1 VNTRSTRTLRSVL
14 VASALAGTLVLTAC
28 APDSSNS
35 GSSTS
40 APAATSTSAST
51 QSAESPAE
59 SADTGTADT
68 ATSGSATSGSATSAS
83 GSGAASAEDIAAATA
98 ALIKPGALTVCTHL
112 PYAPFQSNDDTG
124 KTVGFDIDMMDLVAK
139 KLGVTQE
146 IVDTPFEGIKS
157 GQDMATGK
165 CDIAAAGMT
174 INDERAKVILFS
186 EPYFDATQALLIR
199 NADSYTGLADLKGK
213 KLGAQAATTGL
224 DYANANA
231 AEFGYEVV
239 EYPDLASEQ
248 QALTTN
254 QIDGAINDLP
264 VFSEFI
270 KETPGA
276 AKIAAQFDTG
286 EQYGFGMKLGN
297 DALKAVVD
305 STIAEARADGTYDE
319 VYAKW
324 IGDVPAS

>member
-1 VNTRSTRTLRSVL
+1 MNFRRSRSLRT
-14 VASALAGTLVLTAC
+14 VAIAAAAVGTMVLTAC

-35 GSSTS
+35 GTPTSSSPAGATTS
-40 APAATSTSAST
+40 SS

-59 SADTGTADT
+59 SAETTS
-68 ATSGSATSGSATSAS
+68 SGSATSGGAT
-83 GSGAASAEDIAAATA
+83 GSTTAGAASPEDIAAATA
-98 ALIKPGALTVCTHL
+98 SLIAPGSLTVCTHL
-112 PYAPFQSNDDTG
+112 PYAPFQSNDDSG
-124 KTVGFDIDMMDLVAK
+124 KAVGFDIDMMDLVAEQ
-139 KLGVTQE
+139 LGVTQA

-174 INDERAKVILFS
+174 ITEERSKVILFS
-186 EPYFDATQALLIR
+186 EPYFDATQALLVR
-199 NADSYTGLADLKGK
+199 SADQISSLEDLRGK
-213 KLGAQAATTGL
+213 RLGAQAATTGL
-224 DYANANA
+224 DYANANKDQY
-231 AEFGYEVV
+231 GYEIV
-239 EYPDLASEQ
+239 EYTDLAAEQ

-254 QIDGAINDLP
+254 QIDAAINDLP
-264 VFSEFI
+264 VWSEFI
-270 KETPGA
+270 KGSGGS

-305 STIAEARADGTYDE
+305 STIAAARADGTYDE
-319 VYAKW
+319 LYAQW